1 MFELDPRLRQDCF
14 LLGRLPLCQ
23 LLLMN
28 NAALP
33 WFILV
38 PETTVTEVCD
48 LPPGD
53 QATLL
58 DEINAVSKLVRGFE
72 RVEKLNVAAIGNIV
86 RQLHVHVVGRHP
98 GDYCWPGVVWGS
110 EAPRRYPALEVEAIR
125 AQTSAVIGPQFTP
138 ARESASG

>member
-14 LLGRLPLCQ
+14 LLGKLPLCQ

-48 LPPGD
+48 LPPVD
-53 QATLL
+53 QSTLL
-58 DEINAVSKLVRGFE
+58 GEINQVSTLVRGFDG
-72 RVEKLNVAAIGNIV
+72 VEKLNLAAIGNIV

-110 EAPRRYPALEVEAIR
+110 EAPRRYRAAESAAIASRARAALGSR
-125 AQTSAVIGPQFTP
+125 FTP
-138 ARESASG
+138 TGDESAG